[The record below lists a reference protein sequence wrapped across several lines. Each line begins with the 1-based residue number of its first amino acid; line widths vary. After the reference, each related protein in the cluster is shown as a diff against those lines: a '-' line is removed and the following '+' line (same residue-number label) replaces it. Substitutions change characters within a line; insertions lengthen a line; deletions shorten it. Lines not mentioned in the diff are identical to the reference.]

1 MIGRIF
7 NFVVLGECGLAWGGG
22 GVATCV
28 KLGGFIAII
37 VSNAYTLRIVT
48 SLTLLR
54 QPVLNPPLPTKPSLV
69 TYILLN
75 S

>member
-7 NFVVLGECGLAWGGG
+7 NFVVLGGCGLAWG

-28 KLGGFIAII
+28 KISGFIAII

-69 TYILLN
+69 THILLN
-75 S
+75 N